1 MTCSSRRI
9 SPMFHPNGLRN
20 FVVSETQPITDVLQ
34 EMIEHR
40 APIVVVKDEFGGTSG
55 IVTDKDIY
63 EELFGSV
70 RDEVDDVADDLVEK
84 LGSDDKG
91 NMHYKVSGKMTLYD
105 FERFFKTEIKSFESS
120 EKVTLTGYV
129 LDEHPNFQVGQGI
142 RIANFEIT
150 ALDFKDAYIE
160 EFEVVALPVEHD
172 EEVDE
177 KEVHD

>member
-1 MTCSSRRI
+1 M
-9 SPMFHPNGLRN
+9 RN
-20 FVVSETQPITDVLQ
+20 LPVVSETQPITEVLQ

-84 LGSDDKG
+84 LGSDAAG

-105 FERFFKTEIKSFESS
+105 FERFFKTEIQSFENS

-160 EFEVVALPVEHD
+160 EFEVVALPIEQEED
-172 EEVDE
+172 AEEVNE
-177 KEVHD
+177 KSVRA